1 MKRPKGL
8 PDWFNLENYHDVSSL
23 SPKDWYENL
32 HKRRMFFTW
41 TSITQKIWPESQVW
55 RVADAKNRI
64 EIIIKMITENPL
76 IRVQPDKKIYHSRNT
91 VKSLSNRDVVN
102 NYQALIRDAPEVF
115 FQYLNLEKQSHDDA
129 HTMSYRN
136 DELKTFMEADCRPWG
151 YAQAVLSV
159 DLHVT
164 DEHII
169 QDFKNWLSNTRN
181 TLAKASAKR
190 TFSSLDFEEWGEY
203 KILPYLDLKIWS
215 IYSGSKITQAM
226 IGNAIFPNEL
236 DVDTTERIR
245 KTTKKKAEWL
255 MNHSVVDALGVQLK
269 KEIEENKTE

>member
-1 MKRPKGL
+1 M
-8 PDWFNLENYHDVSSL
+8 
-23 SPKDWYENL
+23 DWYENL

-41 TSITQKIWPESQVW
+41 TSIAQKIWPENQLW

-64 EIIIKMITENPL
+64 EVIIKMITENPL
-76 IRVQPDKKIYHSRNT
+76 IRTQPDKKIYYKRNT
-91 VKSLSNRDVVN
+91 VNCLSNRDVVN
-102 NYQALIRDAPEVF
+102 NYQALNRDAPEVF
-115 FQYLNLEKQSHDDA
+115 FEYMNLEKQAPNDA
-129 HTMSYRN
+129 HVMSYRN
-136 DELKTFMEADCRPWG
+136 DGLNTFMETDYRSLDYG
-151 YAQAVLSV
+151 KAVLSV
-159 DLHVT
+159 DLHAT

-169 QDFKNWLSNTRN
+169 QDFKNWLSDTRN

-190 TFSSLDFEEWGEY
+190 IFSSLDFAEWGEY

-226 IGNAIFPNEL
+226 IGNAIFPDEL

-269 KEIEENKTE
+269 KELEDNKTE